1 MTKTTPKAAG
11 KSKKIN
17 PWVFLLV
24 LGLIGLGIFLVYKYR
39 FVIAGW
45 FSASNSTDGPS
56 DRKTQ
61 ELIHAA
67 LNNTGGINNPTPPN
81 VTPKKPPY
89 WPLKKGSKNDHVR
102 WVQIM
107 VNKIPNTGGRLVE
120 DGNWGAKTDAKV
132 LAASSFFGLKG
143 LRIEQNDFFK
153 MMCKTWP
160 DSSSC
165 KRIEKDWIETI
176 ISGE

>member
-1 MTKTTPKAAG
+1 M
-11 KSKKIN
+11 
-17 PWVFLLV
+17 LV